1 MGIFT
6 RMSNMLKSKVNS
18 TLDEMENPIELL
30 DQKIRDMESQLNTAK
45 LNSAQIIGNAHEIK
59 KKLDASEIEV
69 KDYEDKVKLALSKNN
84 EDLAK
89 RALARK
95 IESEKKRDSLKTSYD
110 TARTQAD
117 SIKKNLAALE
127 AELNKTRNY
136 RDEAAARYSNAEAS
150 QKINEVLA
158 NVQTKSNSIQ
168 IDIIE
173 RKIQKKE
180 SLANGLGELREVDTF
195 DSEFEALDAVDL
207 DLELEKYKNNN

>member
-168 IDIIE
+168 IDSIE